1 MNSGK
6 IFEKNFKASIPP
18 DVFYY
23 RLRDSTA
30 SFYGGGDGSNIRF
43 QQSNMADCIIFG
55 NRTLFICELKSH
67 KGKSIPFSCI
77 RENQIEQLTAAAKF
91 PFIIPAL
98 VIFFP
103 DVERCFSVHIND
115 WNNLVDASKKKS
127 ANIAEIEQ
135 AGFEVRTRK
144 LKTNFRYDVAKMI
157 DDLMGDLND
166 K

>member
-18 DVFYY
+18 GVFYY
-23 RLRDSTA
+23 RFRDSPA
-30 SFYGGGDGSNIRF
+30 SFGQGTQTRFSTSNIC
-43 QQSNMADCIIFG
+43 DCLLFG
-55 NRTLFICELKSH
+55 NKTIFLCELKSH
-67 KGKSIPFSCI
+67 QGKSIPFNCI

-103 DVERCFSVHIND
+103 ECERCFAVHIND
-115 WNNLVDASKKKS
+115 WNNLVDASTKKS

-135 AGFEVRTRK
+135 AGFEVGVTK
-144 LKTNFRYDVAKMI
+144 LKTNFRYDVAKMMK
-157 DDLMGDLND
+157 DLMEDSNG
-166 K
+166 

>member
-6 IFEKNFKASIPP
+6 IFEKNFKASIPQ

-67 KGKSIPFSCI
+67 KGKSIPFNCI
-77 RENQIEQLTAAAKF
+77 RKNQIEQLTKASKF
-91 PFIIPAL
+91 KCIVPAL

-103 DVERCFSVHIND
+103 SVERCFAVEIND
-115 WNNLVDASKKKS
+115 WNNLVDASTKKS

-135 AGFEVRTRK
+135 TGIEVGVRK
-144 LKTNFRYDVAKMI
+144 LKVNYRFDVKGMMN
-157 DDLMGDLND
+157 DLMEDLQ
-166 K
+166 

>member
-6 IFEKNFKASIPP
+6 IFEQNFKASIPP

-23 RLRDSTA
+23 RLRDSPAT
-30 SFYGGGDGSNIRF
+30 FGNGEQTRF
-43 QQSNMADCIIFG
+43 STSNMCDCILFG
-55 NRTLFICELKSH
+55 NRTLYLCELKSH
-67 KGKSIPFSCI
+67 QGKSIPFNCI

-103 DVERCFSVHIND
+103 DCEKCFAVHIND

-135 AGFEVRTRK
+135 AGFEIGVTK
-144 LKTNFRYDVAKMI
+144 LKVNYKYDIQTMMK
-157 DDLMGDLND
+157 DLSEDI
-166 K
+166 

>member
-6 IFEKNFKASIPP
+6 IFEQNFKASIPP

-30 SFYGGGDGSNIRF
+30 SFYGGGDGSKIRF
-43 QQSNMADCIIFG
+43 QAQNMCDCILFG
-55 NRTLFICELKSH
+55 NQALFLCELKSH

-77 RENQIEQLTAAAKF
+77 RQNQIEQLTAAAKF

-103 DVERCFSVHIND
+103 DVERCFSIGIND

-127 ANIAEIEQ
+127 ANIAEIEPV
-135 AGFEVRTRK
+135 GFEVEVTK
-144 LKTNFRYDVAKMI
+144 LKVNFRYNVANMMN
-157 DDLMGDLND
+157 DLMEDL

>member
-6 IFEKNFKASIPP
+6 IFERNFKASIPP

-43 QQSNMADCIIFG
+43 QAQNMCDNILFG
-55 NRTLFICELKSH
+55 NRTLFLCELKSH
-67 KGKSIPFSCI
+67 NGKSIPFNCV
-77 RENQIEQLTAAAKF
+77 RENQIEQLTKAAKF

-103 DVERCFSVHIND
+103 DVERCFAVEIND

-127 ANIAEIEQ
+127 ANIAEIAEI
-135 AGFEVRTRK
+135 GYEVRVTK
-144 LKTNFRYDVAKMI
+144 LKVNFKYDIQNMI
-157 DDLMGDLND
+157 KDLSEDLE
-166 K
+166 

>member
-23 RLRDSTA
+23 RLRDSPAT
-30 SFYGGGDGSNIRF
+30 FGNGEQIRF
-43 QQSNMADCIIFG
+43 STSNMCDCIVFG
-55 NRTLFICELKSH
+55 NRTLYLCELKSH
-67 KGKSIPFSCI
+67 QGKSIPFNCI

-103 DVERCFSVHIND
+103 ECERCFAVEIND

-135 AGFEVRTRK
+135 AGFEVGVRK
-144 LKTNFRYDVAKMI
+144 LKTNFRYDLQTMMK
-157 DDLMGDLND
+157 DLSEDSND
-166 K
+166 

>member
-6 IFEKNFKASIPP
+6 IFEKNFKASIPQ

-43 QQSNMADCIIFG
+43 QQSNMCDCILFG
-55 NRTLFICELKSH
+55 NQTLFLCELKSH
-67 KGKSIPFSCI
+67 KGKSIPFNCI
-77 RENQIEQLTAAAKF
+77 RKNQIEQLTAAAKF

>member
-6 IFEKNFKASIPP
+6 IFEKNFKASIPQ

-67 KGKSIPFSCI
+67 KGKSIPFNCI
-77 RENQIEQLTAAAKF
+77 RKNQIEQLTAAAKF